1 MTARSITQKGRFE
14 MNALIR
20 SCLLLA
26 AFVALPAIP
35 QEKAKAPAPKAKA
48 ADTAA
53 APKALVDNDKVKA
66 YELHNKPG
74 VENPARERPARV
86 VRALTDGTME
96 RIYPDG
102 KKEKVEWKA
111 GQVRWFPKE
120 NFGNKNIG
128 KKDMVFYIVEPK

>member
-1 MTARSITQKGRFE
+1 
-14 MNALIR
+14 MNASIR

-26 AFVALPAIP
+26 VFAALPAIP
-35 QEKAKAPAPKAKA
+35 QEKAKAPAAKAKA

-53 APKALVDNDKVKA
+53 APKPLLDNEKVRV
-66 YELHNKPG
+66 YEIRAKPG

-120 NFGNKNIG
+120 TFGNKNIG